1 MCWGVILVFHT
12 CVRGG
17 DKTRV
22 IRTGNQQSVTG
33 MVVNG
38 DGVPRVPRRIKR
50 QLRAAIHNLQAGRAL
65 RDGESLDTLSGYA
78 AWIASAEPE
87 LGQRYLAQIAE
98 LAQPVSA

>member
-1 MCWGVILVFHT
+1 MHKILREEGFSLNN
-12 CVRGG
+12 

-38 DGVPRVPRRIKR
+38 DSTSKVPRQIKR
-50 QLRAAIHNLQAGRAL
+50 RLRAAIHNLEKGGNLRA
-65 RDGESLDTLSGYA
+65 DETFDTLVGFA

-87 LGQRYLAQIAE
+87 LT
-98 LAQPVSA
+98 PVRDKGSKKR